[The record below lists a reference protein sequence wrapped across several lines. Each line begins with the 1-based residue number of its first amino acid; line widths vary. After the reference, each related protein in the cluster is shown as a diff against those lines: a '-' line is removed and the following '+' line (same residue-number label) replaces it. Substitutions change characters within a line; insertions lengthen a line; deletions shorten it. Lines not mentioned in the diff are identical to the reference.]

1 MIEKMFLYLFLLVED
16 FSIKNY
22 ILKKIIFLE
31 KLLIISI
38 AIIIIVLNNG

>member
-1 MIEKMFLYLFLLVED
+1 MMKKMFLYLFLLVED

>member
-38 AIIIIVLNNG
+38 TIIIIVLNNG